1 MSTGDTAIRT
11 ARYLDGKVA
20 QEQEVTL
27 TLSVEGMTIHTT
39 DAAITWPRAEI
50 ELVDHLD
57 RGARVRF
64 SHEGEPNARVVVLG
78 REAVERCHACWPE
91 IFSNR
96 RGGLRR
102 DLKRLSIG
110 VAGLAVAGAMAF
122 AALPIIISILA
133 ALVPASTEKRIGDEA
148 VAALTVLIPE
158 LSKRCVD
165 PDGLTVIERLVE
177 TMTEGLDRDTPLRVK
192 VVPHRLVNAMAF
204 PGGQVFIF
212 QGLIDEARSGAEIA
226 GVLAHEI
233 GHVHHRHGMERLIR
247 DGAIDAVTSVFSPGT
262 TGSISGSLASQIAS
276 RSYGRDAERE
286 ADNFA
291 IERLNSLGYSAEG
304 IVDFFERA
312 QTRQAEKQDS
322 PALVRFLQSHPG
334 PEDRIAAIRSGS
346 TGNGQVLD
354 QKDWQALRKVCQLT
368 VTE

>member
-1 MSTGDTAIRT
+1 MSIDDTVVST

-20 QEQEVTL
+20 QEQDVTL
-27 TLSVEGMTIHTT
+27 TLAAEGMTIHTPGV
-39 DAAITWPRAEI
+39 DITWPRAEI

-110 VAGLAVAGAMAF
+110 VAGLAVAGALAV
-122 AALPIIISILA
+122 AALPIIISVLA
-133 ALVPASTEKRIGDEA
+133 ALVPTSTEKKIGDEA
-148 VAALTVLIPE
+148 VAALTTLIPE
-158 LSKRCVD
+158 LSKRCVE
-165 PDGLTVIERLVE
+165 PEGLTVIERLVE
-177 TMTEGLDRDTPLRVK
+177 SMAEGLELDTPLQVR
-192 VVPHRLVNAMAF
+192 VVPHGLVNAMAI

-212 QGLIDEARSGAEIA
+212 KGLINEARSGAEIA

-233 GHVHHRHGMERLIR
+233 GHVHHRHGMEGLIR

-262 TGSISGSLASQIAS
+262 TGSIGGSLASKIAS

-286 ADNFA
+286 ADDFA

-304 IVDFFERA
+304 MVDFFERA
-312 QTRQAEKQDS
+312 QTRQAARQES

-354 QKDWQALRKVCQLT
+354 QEDWQALRKVCQLT
-368 VTE
+368 VTD

>member
-1 MSTGDTAIRT
+1 MNTAET
-11 ARYLDGKVA
+11 TVSSARYLDGQVA
-20 QEQEVTL
+20 QEQQVTL
-27 TLSVEGMTIHTT
+27 TLAAEGMTIH
-39 DAAITWPRAEI
+39 AADGDISWPRSEI

-78 REAVERCHACWPE
+78 REAVERCHTCWPE

-102 DLKRLSIG
+102 DLKRLAIG
-110 VAGLAVAGAMAF
+110 VAGLAVAGAMAV
-122 AALPIIISILA
+122 AALPIVISVLA

-148 VAALTVLIPE
+148 VAALTRLVPE
-158 LSKRCVD
+158 LSKRCVE

-177 TMTEGLDRDTPLRVK
+177 NVTDGLDLDMPLRVR
-192 VVPHRLVNAMAF
+192 VVPHALVNAMAF
-204 PGGQVFIF
+204 PGGQVLIF
-212 QGLIDEARSGAEIA
+212 RGLIDEARSGAEVA

-233 GHVHHRHGMERLIR
+233 GHVHHRHGMKRLIR

-286 ADNFA
+286 ADDFA
-291 IERLNSLGYSAEG
+291 VERLNSLGYSAAG

-312 QTRQAEKQDS
+312 QARQAESEES
-322 PALVRFLQSHPG
+322 PALIRFLQSHPG

-346 TGNGQVLD
+346 TGTGPVLD

-368 VTE
+368 VTD

>member
-148 VAALTVLIPE
+148 VA
-158 LSKRCVD
+158 
-165 PDGLTVIERLVE
+165 
-177 TMTEGLDRDTPLRVK
+177 DRPIVREFRLRV
-192 VVPHRLVNAMAF
+192 
-204 PGGQVFIF
+204 
-212 QGLIDEARSGAEIA
+212 
-226 GVLAHEI
+226 AHEA
-233 GHVHHRHGMERLIR
+233 HGDGAARAPASDDARRRRVASDARIR
-247 DGAIDAVTSVFSPGT
+247 DREFDLVVVSSRTHLY
-262 TGSISGSLASQIAS
+262 LAT
-276 RSYGRDAERE
+276 RKCGRAE
-286 ADNFA
+286 
-291 IERLNSLGYSAEG
+291 
-304 IVDFFERA
+304 
-312 QTRQAEKQDS
+312 T
-322 PALVRFLQSHPG
+322 
-334 PEDRIAAIRSGS
+334 
-346 TGNGQVLD
+346 
-354 QKDWQALRKVCQLT
+354 
-368 VTE
+368 